1 MKIIANSTNFYV
13 KRFVGFSSRDQ
24 NYNFRGTQDG
34 IKSIYFTVLKLWL
47 IQATKPWNQSRIQH
61 QAASLLVMIVYGKE
75 Q

>member
-1 MKIIANSTNFYV
+1 M

-24 NYNFRGTQDG
+24 NYNFLGAQDG
-34 IKSIYFTVLKLWL
+34 IKSTYFTILKLWL

-61 QAASLLVMIVYGKE
+61 QAADLLVMNVYGKD